1 VSIAE
6 QKIKVGNLEWFYRE
20 AKAIGAEESG
30 VVVFLHGLPAQSYT
44 WTVIMPELA
53 AKGWRSLAPDWIGS
67 GFSCK
72 AQKRDF
78 DYTPDAFIKALE
90 ELIAAWELTKFSLV
104 VQGFLGSAGI
114 QYALRHPE
122 QIERLAILNTPLS
135 SNATLPWRMMQL
147 GLPFV
152 GDMLT
157 QDPLS
162 SERILEAG
170 CRYVIAEKDLEVY
183 RGPYLKTS
191 AAGRSLLATVQNLQ
205 LKSSLNEIEAGL
217 KNWTHPTQI
226 IWGMKDPWLDLDVA
240 IATAKSLPKGE
251 LVKLEEAGHYP
262 QEHYSGEVADA
273 LSNFLRREIV

>member
-1 VSIAE
+1 MSTTE

-20 AKAIGAEESG
+20 AKAVGAEEEG

-53 AKGWRSLAPDWIGS
+53 TKGWRSLAPDWIGS
-67 GFSCK
+67 GFSSK
-72 AQKRDF
+72 PQRRDF
-78 DYTPDAFIKALE
+78 DYTPDTFIKALE
-90 ELIAAWELTKFSLV
+90 DLIAAWELTKFSLV
-104 VQGFLGSAGI
+104 VQGFLGSMGI

-122 QIERLAILNTPLS
+122 QIDRLAILNAPLS
-135 SNATLPWRMMQL
+135 SNATLPWRMRQL
-147 GLPFV
+147 GLPLV

-170 CRYVIAEKDLEVY
+170 CRYIIAEKDLEVY

-205 LKSSLNEIEAGL
+205 LKSSLTEIETGL
-217 KNWTHPTQI
+217 KQWMHPTQI
-226 IWGMKDPWLDLDVA
+226 IWGIKDPWLDIDTA
-240 IATAKSLPKGE
+240 IATVKSLAKGE
-251 LVKLEEAGHYP
+251 LVKIEEAGHYP
-262 QEHYSGEVADA
+262 QEHYSGQVSDA
-273 LSNFLRREIV
+273 LSNFLRREVV